1 MPVLRLHV
9 RIDHHGIIARA
20 KVRGLRSFVIDTN
33 HRDLPLLLVVTTVV
47 VIIDDRCHPRVSAY
61 SLEFSAIPHARPHT
75 TRRIELHVGIPT
87 VGPSYGFEA
96 VLYYRSVGIR

>member
-1 MPVLRLHV
+1 MMKLMPVLRLHV
-9 RIDHHGIIARA
+9 RIDHGIIARA

-33 HRDLPLLLVVTTVV
+33 HRDLPLLLVVTVV

-75 TRRIELHVGIPT
+75 TRRIELHDA
-87 VGPSYGFEA
+87 FEA